1 MRADQDRSRPGLVDP
16 GMVGR
21 VTSADRSEPPVCTV
35 TSNKRALAPFA
46 AVAVAL
52 GGSVVLG
59 GLTSFAQTFL
69 PDAFRPFANSASGWT
84 LLAFLLV
91 YAGRA
96 RLLLGTILGV
106 VAFVGLV
113 VGYAVVSNLRGFYY
127 SYTGIFTIIG
137 LAAGPVLGFSAALA
151 RHGTEHSR
159 RRLWRVLGFSPLC
172 AVLIGDGVF
181 GLRYVSETTGTFY
194 WILTIVLGVLVLLLA
209 NLKLRP
215 GLLGTVVSVVV
226 TALGAAAFV
235 TPYALILS

>member
-1 MRADQDRSRPGLVDP
+1 M
-16 GMVGR
+16 
-21 VTSADRSEPPVCTV
+21 SEPSV
-35 TSNKRALAPFA
+35 RAPTLTDPAPRGFA

-59 GLTSFAQTFL
+59 GLTSFAQTIL

-113 VGYAVVSNLRGFYY
+113 EGYAIVSNLRGFYY
-127 SYTGIFTIIG
+127 SYTGIFTLVG
-137 LAAGPVLGFSAALA
+137 VAAGPVLGFSAALA
-151 RHGTEHSR
+151 RHGIARPS

-181 GLRYVSETTGTFY
+181 GLRYISETTGTFY
-194 WILTIVLGVLVLLLA
+194 WTLTIVLGIVVLLMA

-215 GLLGTVVSVVV
+215 GLLGNVASVVV
-226 TALGAAAFV
+226 TALGGATFV
-235 TPYALILS
+235 APYALILS

>member
-1 MRADQDRSRPGLVDP
+1 
-16 GMVGR
+16 
-21 VTSADRSEPPVCTV
+21 
-35 TSNKRALAPFA
+35 
-46 AVAVAL
+46 
-52 GGSVVLG
+52 VVLG
-59 GLTSFAQTFL
+59 GLTSFAQTIL

-113 VGYAVVSNLRGFYY
+113 EGYAIVSNLRGFYY
-127 SYTGIFTIIG
+127 SYTGVFTLIG
-137 LAAGPVLGFSAALA
+137 LAAGPVLGLSAALT
-151 RHGTEHSR
+151 RHGTGRSS
-159 RRLWRVLGFSPLC
+159 RRLWQVLGFSPLC

-194 WILTIVLGVLVLLLA
+194 WILTIILGIFVLLLA

-226 TALGAAAFV
+226 TALGAATFV
-235 TPYALILS
+235 APYALILS

>member
-1 MRADQDRSRPGLVDP
+1 MTTGVPAPSRLV
-16 GMVGR
+16 
-21 VTSADRSEPPVCTV
+21 
-35 TSNKRALAPFA
+35 

-59 GLTSFAQTFL
+59 GLTSFAQTVL

-91 YAGRA
+91 YAGRT

-113 VGYAVVSNLRGFYY
+113 EGYAIVSNLRGFYY
-127 SYTGIFTIIG
+127 SYTGIFTLIG
-137 LAAGPVLGFSAALA
+137 LAAGPVLGFSAALT
-151 RHGTEHSR
+151 RPGTRRTS
-159 RRLWRVLGFSPLC
+159 RRLWRLLGFSPLC

-194 WILTIVLGVLVLLLA
+194 WILTIVLGVFVLLLA
-209 NLKLRP
+209 NLRIRP

-226 TALGAAAFV
+226 TALGAATFV
-235 TPYALILS
+235 APYALILS